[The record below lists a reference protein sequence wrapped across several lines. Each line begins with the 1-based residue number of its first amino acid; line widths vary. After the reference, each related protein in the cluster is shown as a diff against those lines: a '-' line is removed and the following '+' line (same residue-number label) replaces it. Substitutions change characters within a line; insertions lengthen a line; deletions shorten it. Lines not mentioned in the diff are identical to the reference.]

1 MVESRLGKGLGAL
14 FPSIAE
20 EKGNKPAQQSR
31 QQKKSEQQRDK
42 KQDQERSE
50 ESQIARQKAASQ
62 SREHGGLLDQLLGN
76 TSDAQN
82 QHQDIKHSADSR
94 SSEVSSHSR
103 SGSQHNSQRI
113 SIPSWDDI
121 EHPSD
126 IFFSS
131 LGENPR
137 EKTGERTSSDFSSN
151 VPSHHAESGVE
162 SSLLQSQKQQSHEDA
177 VTGETSAELKNNVS
191 RETISPETKSEVDQA
206 LRSQLSESS
215 QQKSQGSQEDRQDTH
230 STEKV
235 QLAPVHGA
243 YMADLDVDDII
254 PNKHQPRTIFDE
266 DELNQL
272 ADSIRQVGVLQPIV
286 VRKLEPA
293 DADNS
298 TDNSAENQDRQSAH
312 YELIMGERR
321 LRASKLAGLDHI
333 PAIVKT
339 TTNSEM
345 LREALLENLQ
355 RVQLNPLE
363 EAAAYQQMM
372 DEFGLTQDKLSQ
384 AVSQSRSQI
393 ANTLRLL
400 KLPSEVQKMI
410 ASGVISAGHARALLG
425 LPDEQSIVQLARRIV
440 REGLSVRTVEEIVA
454 LHGGAQAK
462 KKSSRNRQSY
472 WTQSHLPAQLEDHFN
487 TKVNIRGSQKKG
499 RIEITFSSPEE
510 LSRITSL
517 LMGEDQDNVNGSQEE
532 DGWE

>member
-20 EKGNKPAQQSR
+20 ENKGNKPAQQLR
-31 QQKKSEQQRDK
+31 QQKKSEQQRDQQEDK
-42 KQDQERSE
+42 KLDQERSE
-50 ESQIARQKAASQ
+50 ESQIARQKTVSQ
-62 SREHGGLLDQLLGN
+62 SHQHGGLLDQLLGN
-76 TSDAQN
+76 TPDAQN
-82 QHQDIKHSADSR
+82 QHQNATHNASNR
-94 SSEVSSHSR
+94 SSEVSSHSH
-103 SGSQHNSQRI
+103 SGLQHSSQRI

-131 LGENPR
+131 LGENPH
-137 EKTGERTSSDFSSN
+137 EKTETNSSAD
-151 VPSHHAESGVE
+151 VESHDSESDVE
-162 SSLLQSQKQQSHEDA
+162 SSLLQSQQQSHEEMVFDKES
-177 VTGETSAELKNNVS
+177 VSEQTSEEPKNNVS
-191 RETISPETKSEVDQA
+191 RETMSEVDQA
-206 LRSQLSESS
+206 LRSHLSDSS
-215 QQKSQGSQEDRQDTH
+215 RQKSQDSQKDRQDTH
-230 STEKV
+230 SKDQKV

-243 YMADLDVDDII
+243 YMANLDVDDIV

-266 DELNQL
+266 EELNQL

-286 VRKLEPA
+286 VRKLESS
-293 DADNS
+293 D
-298 TDNSAENQDRQSAH
+298 TDNLAGDQRRQSAH

-400 KLPSEVQKMI
+400 KLPSEVQKMV

-425 LPDEQSIVQLARRIV
+425 LSDEQSIIQLARRIV

-454 LHGGAQAK
+454 LHGGTQAK
-462 KKSSRNRQSY
+462 KKSSRSRQSY
-472 WTQSHLPAQLEDHFN
+472 WTESHLPAQLEDHFN

-517 LMGEDQDNVNGSQEE
+517 LMGEDQNDPDVTQEQ

>member
-20 EKGNKPAQQSR
+20 ENKGNKPAQQSR
-31 QQKKSEQQRDK
+31 QQKKK
-42 KQDQERSE
+42 PHQERSE
-50 ESQIARQKAASQ
+50 ESQIATQKTASQ
-62 SREHGGLLDQLLGN
+62 SHQRGGLLDQLLGN
-76 TSDAQN
+76 TSNAHN
-82 QHQDIKHSADSR
+82 QRQGVTHSAGNQGSD
-94 SSEVSSHSR
+94 EVSSHSR
-103 SGSQHNSQRI
+103 SGSQHSSQRI

-131 LGENPR
+131 LGENLR
-137 EKTGERTSSDFSSN
+137 DKAEAHSSSDME
-151 VPSHHAESGVE
+151 SHNSESGVE
-162 SSLLQSQKQQSHEDA
+162 SSLLESPKQQSHEDT
-177 VTGETSAELKNNVS
+177 VSDKKPVSEQTPEEPKNIVS
-191 RETISPETKSEVDQA
+191 RETMSEVDQA
-206 LRSQLSESS
+206 LRSQLADSS
-215 QQKSQGSQEDRQDTH
+215 RQQSQDSQEDRQNTH
-230 STEKV
+230 STDQQV

-243 YMADLDVDDII
+243 YMANLDVDDIV

-286 VRKLEPA
+286 VRKL
-293 DADNS
+293 DTSDTDNS
-298 TDNSAENQDRQSAH
+298 TENEGQKSAH

-400 KLPSEVQKMI
+400 KLPSEVQKMV

-454 LHGGAQAK
+454 LRGGAQAK
-462 KKSSRNRQSY
+462 KKSSRSNQSY

-517 LMGEDQDNVNGSQEE
+517 LMGEDQNNVNGSQEQ